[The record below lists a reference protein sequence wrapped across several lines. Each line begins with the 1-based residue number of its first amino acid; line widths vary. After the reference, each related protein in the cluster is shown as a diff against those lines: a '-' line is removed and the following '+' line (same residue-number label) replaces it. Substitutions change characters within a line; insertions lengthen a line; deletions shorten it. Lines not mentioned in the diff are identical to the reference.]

1 MQGRFLPRE
10 ALGHLHILPSKFS
23 ECGEGRLPTPIGRGL
38 FALASRRRAYA
49 KRVRVWSETLRHS
62 AGASSQR
69 PAPHPSGLSVSA
81 AIAAC
86 DAKAESPL
94 PLGRGGV
101 RCTVFAHVTGRR
113 CIDALDFREG
123 GSDLWSNPPGFTP
136 SPKTALTRL

>member
-23 ECGEGRLPTPIGRGL
+23 EFRDGTPPLLIGRGL
-38 FALASRRRAYA
+38 FALASGRRAYA

-101 RCTVFAHVTGRR
+101 RCTVFAHLTGRR
-113 CIDALDFREG
+113 CVDALAASRGRNPATPFRRRATDRR
-123 GSDLWSNPPGFTP
+123 SPGPGT
-136 SPKTALTRL
+136 